1 MLTDIH
7 RKKCRVSFVLQRS
20 CDYFFVSWLN
30 SQREPRNVPA
40 TESITHRARVC
51 PEVPEVY
58 EENVHVPLIFINKRF
73 QGEERASIGG
83 LIDIAPTIM
92 DLPGLPS
99 AEKWQGRSLLNT
111 NRTPRTYSFSPWSDS
126 LFGYREG
133 NRKYIFNAT
142 TGTHEIYDLLKDP
155 EESTNLSMHLG
166 QEVPSLQRRL
176 AGWVQY
182 QNEFIGFF
190 IDVSAAPRTFGN
202 LAAKLG

>member
-30 SQREPRNVPA
+30 SQREPRERASNRIHNLNYP
-40 TESITHRARVC
+40 TIHRARLC
-51 PEVPEVY
+51 PEVY

-92 DLPGLPS
+92 DLLGLPS

-111 NRTPRTYSFSPWSDS
+111 NRTPRTYFFSPWSDY

-166 QEVPSLQRRL
+166 QEVPSRQRRL

-182 QNEFIGFF
+182 QDEFIGK
-190 IDVSAAPRTFGN
+190 I
-202 LAAKLG
+202 LH